1 MEVSPLSDRGPERR
15 EFIND
20 PAGPPRI
27 ESLSHVVRAGDFL
40 FVSGFIGTLPGKP
53 ATGSGASWVPGEL
66 AEGGIEGET
75 RQTLLNIESALRAAG
90 SSLKDVVKVTAFL
103 RDVDLDFDAYNRTY
117 IGFFPDNKPAR
128 ITAQAKVYGRSRIE
142 IDAIAYSV
150 LPSTEVPGG

>member
-1 MEVSPLSDRGPERR
+1 MEVSQLSEPRPERR

-27 ESLSHVVRAGDFL
+27 ASLSHVVRAGDFL
-40 FVSGFIGTLPGKP
+40 FVSGFIGTLPGRP

-66 AEGGIEGET
+66 AEGGIEAET

-103 RDVDLDFDAYNRTY
+103 RDVDLDFDTYNRIY

-142 IDAIAYSV
+142 VDCIAYSV
-150 LPSTEVPGG
+150 VPAR

>member
-1 MEVSPLSDRGPERR
+1 MEVSPLSEPGSERR

-27 ESLSHVVRAGDFL
+27 QSLSHVVRAGDLL

-53 ATGSGASWVPGEL
+53 ATGAGASWVPGEL
-66 AEGGIEGET
+66 AEGGIEAET

-90 SSLKDVVKVTAFL
+90 SSLRDVVKVTAFL

-117 IGFFPDNKPAR
+117 LGFFPENPPAR
-128 ITAQAKVYGRSRIE
+128 ITAQAKVYGRSRVE
-142 IDAIAYSV
+142 IDCIAYSV
-150 LPSTEVPGG
+150 APAR

>member
-1 MEVSPLSDRGPERR
+1 MEVSPLSEGGSGRR

-128 ITAQAKVYGRSRIE
+128 ITAQAKVYGRSRVE
-142 IDAIAYSV
+142 IDAIAYQPAS
-150 LPSTEVPGG
+150 EVRGG

>member
-1 MEVSPLSDRGPERR
+1 MEVSLLSEPRPERR

-27 ESLSHVVRAGDFL
+27 ESLSHVVRAGDLL

-53 ATGSGASWVPGEL
+53 ATGSGASWLPGEL
-66 AEGGIEGET
+66 AEGGIEAET
-75 RQTLLNIESALRAAG
+75 RQTFLNIESALRAAG
-90 SSLKDVVKVTAFL
+90 SSLEDVVKVTAFL
-103 RDVDLDFDAYNRTY
+103 RDIDLDFEVYNRTY

-142 IDAIAYSV
+142 IDCIAYSV
-150 LPSTEVPGG
+150 APAR